1 MMRGG
6 AQRGE
11 GENGGT
17 GGSPSG
23 KKRLAEA
30 ERGGHRGICLVR
42 SYSGTQFKM
51 DAKLKKM
58 EAKLNPEEEDEQA
71 AKARRRREQ
80 VLFPVRV
87 SHFAP

>member
-1 MMRGG
+1 
-6 AQRGE
+6 
-11 GENGGT
+11 
-17 GGSPSG
+17 
-23 KKRLAEA
+23 
-30 ERGGHRGICLVR
+30 
-42 SYSGTQFKM
+42 M